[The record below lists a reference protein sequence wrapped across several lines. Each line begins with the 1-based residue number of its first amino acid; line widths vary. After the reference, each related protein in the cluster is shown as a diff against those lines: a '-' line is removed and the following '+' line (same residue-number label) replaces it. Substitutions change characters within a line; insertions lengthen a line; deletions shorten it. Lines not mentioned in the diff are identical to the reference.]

1 MKTNSHSR
9 GLTLIE
15 SVVWVSVFAFIMATL
30 VTSLLFFYSTNRY
43 VLQEAVA
50 IASTQRVMDSTI
62 RTIRSASYSAVGAY
76 PIVSIGAN
84 QITFY
89 ASAAANSSI
98 IQQVRFFVI
107 GTQLKVGIIQP
118 TGSPLTYNPAN
129 EVITFVGD
137 NIQNITVGTSTF
149 FYYDKTGAQVTD
161 YTHIQDVRFITM
173 NAVVD
178 VSTTTAPLATTLSA
192 SAALRNLIGH

>member
-1 MKTNSHSR
+1 MKTNIYSR

-15 SVVWVSVFAFIMATL
+15 SVVWVSVFAFIMATM

-50 IASTQRVMDSTI
+50 IASTQRVMDNTI

-76 PIVSIGAN
+76 PIVSIGGN

-98 IQQVRFFVI
+98 IQQVRFFVT
-107 GTQLKVGIIQP
+107 GTQLKVGVIQP
-118 TGSPLTYNPAN
+118 TGTPLTYNPAN

-149 FYYDKTGAQVTD
+149 FYYDNTGTQITD
-161 YTHIQDVRFITM
+161 FTRIQDVRFVTM
-173 NAVVD
+173 KAVVD